1 MTAPTAVVTG
11 GAGDIGRAIAAHL
24 RVAGHRVH
32 VLDLPDTDHGHV
44 GSPDDGLEP
53 CTFEAVDVTDRTA
66 VDDVFQRLP
75 VPDVVIA
82 AAGIVQSAPFLDI
95 TPQQWQ
101 RHLDVNLT
109 GAFHVGQAAARR
121 MVDAARPGSITM
133 ITSWVGVQ
141 PWPEIAAYS
150 VSKAGLLM
158 LTRAMA
164 AELARHR
171 IRVNALSPGIVA
183 AGMARRQL
191 ETEPG
196 YAARASTAVP
206 LGRLQT
212 ADEVA
217 RIAAWLSSDAAAYL
231 TGSVIL
237 ADGGASLR
245 VVDA

>member
-11 GAGDIGRAIAAHL
+11 GAGDIGRAIVARL
-24 RVAGHRVH
+24 RRAGHRVH
-32 VLDLPDTDHGHV
+32 VLDLPDNARLV
-44 GSPDDGLEP
+44 PPDDGPEP
-53 CTFEAVDVTDRTA
+53 GTFEAVDVTDRA
-66 VDDVFQRLP
+66 VVDAAVQRLP

-82 AAGIVQSAPFLDI
+82 AAGIVQSASFLDI

-109 GAFHVGQAAARR
+109 GAFHIGQAAARR
-121 MVDAARPGSITM
+121 MVGAGRPGSITM

-183 AGMARRQL
+183 AGMARHQL
-191 ETEPG
+191 ETDPG

-217 RIAAWLSSDAAAYL
+217 GIAAWLSSDAAAYL

-245 VVDA
+245 VVEA

>member
-1 MTAPTAVVTG
+1 MTVPTAVVSG

-24 RVAGHRVH
+24 RRAGHRVH
-32 VLDLPDTDHGHV
+32 VLDLPGAAPPH
-44 GSPDDGLEP
+44 DGMEP
-53 CTFEAVDVTDRTA
+53 GTFEAVDVTDRDA
-66 VDDVFQRLP
+66 VNAAFQRLP
-75 VPDVVIA
+75 VPDVVVA

-95 TPQQWQ
+95 TPDQWQ
-101 RHLDVNLT
+101 HHLDVNLT
-109 GAFHVGQAAARR
+109 GAFHIGQAAARR
-121 MVDAARPGSITM
+121 MVDAAHPGSITM

-141 PWPEIAAYS
+141 AWPDIAAYS
-150 VSKAGLLM
+150 VSKAGLIM

-191 ETEPG
+191 ETEPE
-196 YAARASTAVP
+196 YAARAATAVP

-217 RIAAWLSSDAAAYL
+217 QIATWLSSDAAAYI
-231 TGSVIL
+231 TGSVMI

-245 VVDA
+245 VVEA

>member
-1 MTAPTAVVTG
+1 MTAVVTG

-24 RVAGHRVH
+24 RQAGHRVH
-32 VLDLPDTDHGHV
+32 VLDLPDNAHLVRPEEG
-44 GSPDDGLEP
+44 
-53 CTFEAVDVTDRTA
+53 TFEAVDVTDRAA
-66 VDDVFQRLP
+66 VDAAFQRLP

-82 AAGIVQSAPFLDI
+82 AAGIVQSAPVLD
-95 TPQQWQ
+95 
-101 RHLDVNLT
+101 
-109 GAFHVGQAAARR
+109 
-121 MVDAARPGSITM
+121 RPGSITM

-164 AELARHR
+164 AELAQHR

-183 AGMARRQL
+183 AGMARRQI

-217 RIAAWLSSDAAAYL
+217 GIAAWLSSDAAAYL

-245 VVDA
+245 VVEA

>member
-1 MTAPTAVVTG
+1 MAAPIAVVTG
-11 GAGDIGRAIAAHL
+11 GAGDIGRAIVAQLHQ
-24 RVAGHRVH
+24 AGHCVH
-32 VLDLPDTDHGHV
+32 VLDLP
-44 GSPDDGLEP
+44 GSDSSRLPSSDSLEP
-53 CTFEAVDVTDRTA
+53 CVFEAVDVTDRDA
-66 VDDVFQRLP
+66 VDAVLQRFP
-75 VPDVVIA
+75 APDVVVA
-82 AAGIVQSAPFLDI
+82 AAGIVESAPFLDI
-95 TPQQWQ
+95 TPAQWQ

-121 MVDAARPGSITM
+121 MVEAGRPGSITM

-141 PWPEIAAYS
+141 PWPEITAYS

-158 LTRAMA
+158 LTRSMA
-164 AELARHR
+164 AELARHG
-171 IRVNALSPGIVA
+171 IRVNALSPGIVE

-191 ETEPG
+191 ETDPG
-196 YAARASTAVP
+196 YAARAGTAVP

-217 RIAAWLSSDAAAYL
+217 RIAAWLSSDAATYL

-245 VVDA
+245 VVEA